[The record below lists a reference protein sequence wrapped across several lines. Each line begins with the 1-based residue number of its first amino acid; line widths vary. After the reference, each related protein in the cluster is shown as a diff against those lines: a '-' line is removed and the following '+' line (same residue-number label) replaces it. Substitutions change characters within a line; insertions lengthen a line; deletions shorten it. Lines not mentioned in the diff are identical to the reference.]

1 MQISLVFYQNTDKKK
16 KTTEIPQILSTFRKT
31 KNVGVC

>member
-1 MQISLVFYQNTDKKK
+1 MQISLVFYQTDKKK